1 MLASPLQIRR
11 RPGARGVTRFELA
24 AGGSLLA
31 VALLATRVLLGP
43 VGQTQEIE
51 AATRVGDHL
60 SAAVAAW
67 RNDNGEACP
76 SVTQLV
82 HEGYLDGETL
92 TEDPWGSRFRV
103 RCRGKRADVTSV
115 GPDGEPDTGDDLA
128 FAVDRD

>member
-1 MLASPLQIRR
+1 MFSPLHRIPRR
-11 RPGARGVTRFELA
+11 RGARGVTRFELA

-43 VGQTQEIE
+43 AGHTQQIE
-51 AATRVGDHL
+51 AARRVGAHL

-67 RNDNGEACP
+67 RNDNGASCP

-82 HEGYLDGETL
+82 HEGYLDGEAL

-103 RCRGKRADVTSV
+103 RCQGRRADVTSV
-115 GPDGEPDTGDDLA
+115 GPDGEPDTDDDLA